1 MPGVPPCPFVRAV
14 WDGLIALGLL
24 HAVGQSDGRL
34 PPGPTGDALRRDT
47 RTGCGPICRC
57 PR

>member
-24 HAVGQSDGRL
+24 HAVGQSGVTPPPRERGGFSLCRVGVATDQ
-34 PPGPTGDALRRDT
+34 PGP
-47 RTGCGPICRC
+47 
-57 PR
+57 